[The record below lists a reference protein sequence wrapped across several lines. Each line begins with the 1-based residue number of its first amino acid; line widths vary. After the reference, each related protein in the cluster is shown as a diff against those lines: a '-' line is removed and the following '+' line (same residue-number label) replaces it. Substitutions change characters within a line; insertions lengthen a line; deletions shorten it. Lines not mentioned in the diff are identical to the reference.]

1 MKIAVFGA
9 GAIGGLLGARLAA
22 TGTETGADITL
33 IARGPHLAAMRA
45 GGLTLI
51 EADGSQSTIAVEA
64 TDDPAEAGP
73 QDYVIVTLKA
83 HSVAAVVDDIGP
95 LLGPETAVVWAVNG
109 IPWWYFHGVESEHRD
124 HRLKCL
130 DAGDVQW
137 RGLGPE
143 RLIGC
148 VVWWASEVIE
158 PGVVRHEYGNRMP
171 LGEPDGSRSERAKAL
186 SKILIAT
193 GFKSP
198 LRPRIRNEIWM
209 KLWGNLS
216 FNPISALT
224 GATMAEMAD
233 DPGTR
238 AVARAMMA
246 EAQSVA
252 EALGAEFS
260 IDVETR
266 IQGAAEVGAHRTSML
281 QDLER
286 GRPLELEALVGAV
299 AEMGRLVEIPTP
311 TIDTV
316 YALVAQRARQA
327 GSIS

>member
-1 MKIAVFGA
+1 MKITIFGA
-9 GAIGGLLGARLAA
+9 GAIGGLLGGRLAEA
-22 TGTETGADITL
+22 GADVTL
-33 IARGPHLAAMRA
+33 IARGPHLAAMRE

-51 EADGSQSTIAVEA
+51 ESDGSQNTVAVKA
-64 TDDPAEAGP
+64 TDDTADAGP
-73 QDYVIVTLKA
+73 QDYLIVTLKA
-83 HSVAAVVDDIGP
+83 HSVAAVVDHMAP

-109 IPWWYFHGVESEHRD
+109 IPWWYFHGLAGEYEN
-124 HRLKCL
+124 HRLQCL

-148 VVWWASEVIE
+148 VVWWASEVVA
-158 PGVVRHEYGNRMP
+158 PGVIRHEYGNRMP
-171 LGEPDGSRSERAKAL
+171 LGEPHGNRSDRAKAISQL
-186 SKILIAT
+186 LIEA

-224 GATMAEMAD
+224 GATMGEMAD

-238 AVARAMMA
+238 AVVRAMML
-246 EAQSVA
+246 EAQGVA

-260 IDVETR
+260 IDVDTR
-266 IQGAAEVGAHRTSML
+266 IQGAAEVGTHRTSML
-281 QDLER
+281 QDMER

-327 GSIS
+327 GSP

>member
-9 GAIGGLLGARLAA
+9 GAIGGLLGARLAKV
-22 TGTETGADITL
+22 GADVTL

-51 EADGSQSTIAVEA
+51 EADGSQSTVAVAA
-64 TDDPAEAGP
+64 TDDPAKAGP

-83 HSVAAVVDDIGP
+83 HSVAAVVADIAP
-95 LLGPETAVVWAVNG
+95 LLGSETAVVWAVNG
-109 IPWWYFHGVESEHRD
+109 IPWWYFHGLAGNHEN
-124 HRLKCL
+124 HRLECL
-130 DAGDVQW
+130 DPDDVQW

-148 VVWWASEVIE
+148 VVWWASEVVE

-171 LGEPDGSRSERAKAL
+171 LGEPDGSRSARAKAL
-186 SKILIAT
+186 SQLLIEA

-224 GATMAEMAD
+224 AATMTGMAT

-246 EAQSVA
+246 EAQQVA

-260 IDVETR
+260 IDVDTR
-266 IQGAAEVGAHRTSML
+266 IEGAAEVGDHRTSML

-299 AEMGRLVEIPTP
+299 AEMGRLVGKPTP
-311 TIDTV
+311 TIDSV
-316 YALVAQRARQA
+316 YALVAQRARTRSA
-327 GSIS
+327 GS

>member
-9 GAIGGLLGARLAA
+9 GAIGGLLGGRLASA
-22 TGTETGADITL
+22 GAEVTL
-33 IARGPHLAAMRA
+33 IARGPHLAAMRSD
-45 GGLTLI
+45 GLTLI
-51 EADGSQSTIAVEA
+51 EADGNKNSVAVEA

-83 HSVAAVVDDIGP
+83 HSVAAVVDDIAP
-95 LLGPETAVVWAVNG
+95 LLGPETAVIWAVNG
-109 IPWWYFHGVESEHRD
+109 IPWWYFHGLEGNYRD
-124 HRLKCL
+124 HRLECL

-137 RGLGPE
+137 QGLGPE

-148 VVWWASEVIE
+148 VVWWASEVVE
-158 PGVVRHEYGNRMP
+158 PGVIRHEYGNRMP

-186 SKILIAT
+186 SETLIAA

-216 FNPISALT
+216 FNPISALSR
-224 GATMAEMAD
+224 ATMAEMAG

-238 AVARAMMA
+238 AVARAMMQ

-260 IDVETR
+260 IDVDTR
-266 IQGAAEVGAHRTSML
+266 IDGAAEVGDHRTSML
-281 QDLER
+281 QDMER

-299 AEMGRLVEIPTP
+299 AEMGRLVRIPTP

-316 YALVAQRARQA
+316 YALVAQRARLA
-327 GSIS
+327 GSP